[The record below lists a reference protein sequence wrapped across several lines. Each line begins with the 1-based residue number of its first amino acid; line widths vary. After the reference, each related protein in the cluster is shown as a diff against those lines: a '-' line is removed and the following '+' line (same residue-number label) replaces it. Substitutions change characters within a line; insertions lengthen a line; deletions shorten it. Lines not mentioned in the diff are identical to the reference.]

1 MANMRTFGEADV
13 APRAGMRG
21 EVGEPGFQFSVTYIY
36 DQNEKEKGREGKWKE
51 IRKSFKTSSGLVAPA
66 LVPYL
71 LNKTTL
77 LDANFSQ
84 V

>member
-21 EVGEPGFQFSVTYIY
+21 EVGEPGFQLISDRY
-36 DQNEKEKGREGKWKE
+36 DQKEDEKGREGKWKE
-51 IRKSFKTSSGLVAPA
+51 IRKCFKTSSGLVAPA

-71 LNKTTL
+71 LIKTTL
-77 LDANFSQ
+77 LEIIFM
-84 V
+84 

>member
-21 EVGEPGFQFSVTYIY
+21 EVGEPGFQLISDRY
-36 DQNEKEKGREGKWKE
+36 DQKEGKKGKWKE
-51 IRKSFKTSSGLVAPA
+51 IRKCFKTSSGLVAPA
-66 LVPYL
+66 LVPNL

-77 LDANFSQ
+77 LEIIFM
-84 V
+84 